1 MSKALYY
8 SEQPL
13 KILKL
18 SEDSIGDY
26 FEAFPCNW
34 DNFKRAADRCNFKRM
49 VVSESLLAAHNLSVL
64 GNGDQVVVLGHGF
77 GSDQSMWK
85 YVVPSLL
92 SNNFRV
98 VLYDLMGASTTD
110 ANNFS
115 FKRYTSL
122 QSFADD
128 LLAILDELEIESCV
142 YLNDTNYHGGFEQH
156 DLDQMY
162 ANMKSNFRTW
172 VSGFAP
178 AALGA
183 HIDNR
188 AVQDFSRTLS
198 SMRPDIAFSI
208 SQIIFQSDLRSI
220 LPQVTVPCHIL
231 QSMKDLAVPVEV
243 AEYLNSNLGGWTSI
257 RILQTEGHIPQL
269 SSPEL
274 VIPVLLRCIED

>member
-1 MSKALYY
+1 MT
-8 SEQPL
+8 
-13 KILKL
+13 
-18 SEDSIGDY
+18 
-26 FEAFPCNW
+26 
-34 DNFKRAADRCNFKRM
+34 AADRCNFKRM

-142 YLNDTNYHGGFEQH
+142 YVGHSISGMIGCLASLEKPDIFQKLILLGASPRYLNDTNYHGGFEQH